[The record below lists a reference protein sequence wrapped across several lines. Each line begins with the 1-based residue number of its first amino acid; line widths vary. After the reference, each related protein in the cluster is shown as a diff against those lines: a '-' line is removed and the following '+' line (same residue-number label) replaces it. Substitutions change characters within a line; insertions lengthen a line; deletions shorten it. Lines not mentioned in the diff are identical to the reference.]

1 MKNFNVTRF
10 INVMRWQLSER
21 RSVYTFAA
29 VGFVLIAL
37 FTLVTPFLFGVFKQD
52 YSDLEYTST
61 AATILTICTVWYYL
75 SCGALIADDLKDK
88 RKRIT
93 AFMLPASR
101 LEKFTAR
108 YLHLLI
114 TLPLV
119 FLAGYAAGDL
129 LQMGISQ
136 AVFGDCRSVVVRA
149 AISSYESLP
158 RLSQSFDETF
168 SFFVALCWF
177 PHSLFLLF
185 GTFFRR
191 HAWILSN
198 LVLFLLSTTILGG
211 AFFLAKEILDALYGS
226 GAYRVGIIDTP
237 LASALQTMVL
247 LLLIAFNYWA
257 SFRIYSRMQAVTNK
271 FFNF

>member
-1 MKNFNVTRF
+1 MKNFNTTRF
-10 INVMRWQLSER
+10 INVMRWQLAER
-21 RSVYTFAA
+21 KSIYTFAA
-29 VGFVLIAL
+29 VGFILISL
-37 FTLVTPFLFGVFKQD
+37 FTLVTPLLFGVFSQD
-52 YSDLEYTST
+52 YSDLEYTSS
-61 AATILTICTVWYYL
+61 AATILIISVAWYYL
-75 SCGALIADDLKDK
+75 SCGALIVGDLKDK

-93 AFMLPASR
+93 TFMLPASR

-114 TLPLV
+114 ALPLV

-129 LQMGISQ
+129 LQMGVSQ
-136 AVFGDCRSVVVRA
+136 AVFGDSRSVVVRA

-158 RLSQSFDETF
+158 RLSQSFGESF
-168 SFFVALCWF
+168 SFFVTLCWF

-198 LVLFLLSTTILGG
+198 LVIFLLSTAILCGG
-211 AFFLAKEILDALYGS
+211 IFLTKEVLDALYGS
-226 GAYRVGIIDTP
+226 GDYRVGIITTP
-237 LASALQTMVL
+237 LASALYDVAIL
-247 LLLIAFNYWA
+247 LVIAFNYWA

-271 FFNF
+271 LLNF